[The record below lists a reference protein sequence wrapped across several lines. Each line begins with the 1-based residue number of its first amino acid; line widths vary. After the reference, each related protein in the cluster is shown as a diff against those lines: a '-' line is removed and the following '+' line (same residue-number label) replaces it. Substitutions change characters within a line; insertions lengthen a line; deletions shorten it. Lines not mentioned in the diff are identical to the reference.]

1 MKNKQIKSDI
11 ATALRLV
18 RVSKGLTQEDFSLVS
33 SRTYMSSLERGIK
46 SPTLGKL
53 EAIAVKLGV
62 HPMTLLAIAYC
73 KDQTQDS
80 IADLL
85 AIVQADLASLEI
97 ASKEHLR

>member
-1 MKNKQIKSDI
+1 MKNKQSKSDI
-11 ATALRLV
+11 AKALRLV

-53 EAIAVKLGV
+53 EDIAETLGV

-73 KDQTQDS
+73 KDQTEDA

-85 AIVQADLASLEI
+85 GFVRTDLASLEI
-97 ASKEHLR
+97 VTKKRLH

>member
-1 MKNKQIKSDI
+1 MNNKQIKSDI
-11 ATALRLV
+11 ATALRIV

-53 EAIAVKLGV
+53 EAIAVKLDI

-73 KDQTQDS
+73 KDLTQDS

-85 AIVQADLASLEI
+85 AIVQADLVSLEI

>member
-73 KDQTQDS
+73 KDPTQDS